1 MCSKECDPFGHH
13 AHLCDTTNKTI
24 DHNYARDI
32 IKSVGGAIGF
42 VTDKEVVVC
51 PWEKKPDVELKDPS
65 AHSFLL
71 VWGVSVMKGNNF
83 CVYAG
88 SEIRTRQGI

>member
-1 MCSKECDPFGHH
+1 MREISSKAWGE
-13 AHLCDTTNKTI
+13 
-24 DHNYARDI
+24 
-32 IKSVGGAIGF
+32 AIGF

-71 VWGVSVMKGNNF
+71 VWGVSVMKITHF

-88 SEIRTRQGI
+88 SEIRTTQNI

>member
-42 VTDKEVVVC
+42 VTDKEVVVYGKRN
-51 PWEKKPDVELKDPS
+51 PTSNSNPS
-65 AHSFLL
+65 CERLSFNAL
-71 VWGVSVMKGNNF
+71 S
-83 CVYAG
+83 
-88 SEIRTRQGI
+88 